1 MKKILYFNLLLLFLI
16 ALVGCGSE
24 NNPTTE
30 IPTDGQTE
38 EQKTPVE
45 KTPVEEVDYGKVTF
59 NNVKVFSDEF
69 DGVSLKY
76 TFTNPDVCV
85 NEVFEFEISNEKI
98 CYIEDGKV
106 YFLSEGMTRV
116 KAVSQNLTAYFNV
129 VCQNYRFTS
138 QSKTQLNKLKNNFKD
153 GDTLFLGDSF
163 FEFWRNKTGIAE
175 NFDTAFSQ
183 YAVCNIGISATT
195 THHWR
200 AINVKMAE
208 LDIKP
213 KNIVINIGINNVD
226 DDKESGKESAA
237 NVINLIEDY
246 LQMFPEANI
255 YYLSITRC
263 AGHFAFNWE
272 SHEKS
277 NQLVQ
282 DFCSKTERV
291 YYLDIMGLYG
301 DDYGSYQQDGLHP
314 NQAGYDLFKQL
325 IMAEVPMNKK
335 N

>member
-1 MKKILYFNLLLLFLI
+1 LKKILYFNLLLLFLI

-30 IPTDGQTE
+30 VPTDGQTE

-85 NEVFEFEISNEKI
+85 NEVFDFEISNEKI

-129 VCQNYRFTS
+129 VCQNYRITS

-183 YAVCNIGISATT
+183 YAVFNIGISATT

-213 KNIVINIGINNVD
+213 KNIVINIGINNVARHLKKIYIGV
-226 DDKESGKESAA
+226 DDKAHLCWSNKLNITITLDDCITSVNYSIKEADGTEWSGTA
-237 NVINLIEDY
+237 
-246 LQMFPEANI
+246 
-255 YYLSITRC
+255 T
-263 AGHFAFNWE
+263 
-272 SHEKS
+272 
-277 NQLVQ
+277 
-282 DFCSKTERV
+282 
-291 YYLDIMGLYG
+291 
-301 DDYGSYQQDGLHP
+301 
-314 NQAGYDLFKQL
+314 
-325 IMAEVPMNKK
+325 AETTI
-335 N
+335 